1 MNKQQFFGHPESP
14 LFGVSHSPRGSRA
27 PSAIRAAVICPPI
40 GQEYNRTHWTL
51 RLLANQIA
59 RNGVHVMRMDFH
71 GIGDSAQSVD
81 QIQDLESWRRNIEQA
96 IDHTKQETGA
106 ETVLLIGSRFGATL
120 AAQVAARRPDVN
132 GVVLWE
138 PITKGKQYIDSLREM
153 HAMMLDFWVCK
164 MSTPNDDSIEEILG
178 SQYQRTLLN
187 EIESVVQN
195 LDKVLQPQLIADLS
209 AKADQLSHPLDGN
222 QFVIEDSRPETWY
235 DLNELESAWL
245 RPITLREISK
255 KIHDMFDRLE
265 RFDALKAFTPT
276 SKSME
281 ASQ

>member
-1 MNKQQFFGHPESP
+1 
-14 LFGVSHSPRGSRA
+14 
-27 PSAIRAAVICPPI
+27 
-40 GQEYNRTHWTL
+40 
-51 RLLANQIA
+51 
-59 RNGVHVMRMDFH
+59 
-71 GIGDSAQSVD
+71 
-81 QIQDLESWRRNIEQA
+81 
-96 IDHTKQETGA
+96 
-106 ETVLLIGSRFGATL
+106 
-120 AAQVAARRPDVN
+120 
-132 GVVLWE
+132 
-138 PITKGKQYIDSLREM
+138 M
-153 HAMMLDFWVCK
+153 HATMLDFWVCK